1 MSRTTLYAAALL
13 SCLSLSSVAVA
24 ADPPKASV
32 SSPASGTN
40 IKPNAAVQKQAI
52 KSQMEGRS
60 VFYRPKVLPFG
71 KLGAAL
77 ATGAPG
83 VEGAPGTESGR

>member
-1 MSRTTLYAAALL
+1 MSRTTLYAATLM

-32 SSPASGTN
+32 SSPANGTN
-40 IKPNAAVQKQAI
+40 IKPSAAVQKQV

-71 KLGAAL
+71 MLGAAL